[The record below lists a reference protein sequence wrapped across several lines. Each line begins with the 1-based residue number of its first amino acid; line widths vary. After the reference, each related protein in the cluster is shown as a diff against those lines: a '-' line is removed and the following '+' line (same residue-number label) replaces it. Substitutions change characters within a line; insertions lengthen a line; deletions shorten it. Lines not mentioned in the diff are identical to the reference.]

1 MTSPLGTH
9 VIPGLSAEQNSV
21 LFDAFRQ
28 FPEIKTVVLYGSRA
42 KGRHRP
48 NSDIDLCIRDSSIT
62 LSRLLHLEGLID
74 DLLLPWS
81 VDLANYETIDNPSL
95 REHIDRAGITIYP

>member
-1 MTSPLGTH
+1 MTNPLGTH
-9 VIPGLSAEQNSV
+9 VIPGLSAEQNNA

-42 KGRHRP
+42 KGCHRP
-48 NSDIDLCIRDSSIT
+48 NSDIDLCIRGSSIT

-74 DLLLPWS
+74 DLLLPWT
-81 VDLANYETIDNPSL
+81 VDLASYETIDSPSL
-95 REHIDRAGITIYP
+95 REHIDRVGITIYP